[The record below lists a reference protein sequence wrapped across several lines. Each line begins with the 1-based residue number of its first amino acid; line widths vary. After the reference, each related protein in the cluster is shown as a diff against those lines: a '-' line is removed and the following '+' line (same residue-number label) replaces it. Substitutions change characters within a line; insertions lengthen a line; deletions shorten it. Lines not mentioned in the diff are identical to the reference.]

1 MYLIIKNLFH
11 LDFAYKTCLLI
22 LTVFLTVGCSDKEYL
37 VSTTSP
43 HQALEVL
50 LYEKERPMHQSPEI
64 LIYYKKSK
72 KEAYI
77 DSILLPEDDRNQM
90 DYTFSWSKDQLL
102 ITVHCDYCM
111 INERTYTL
119 SFQQKEP
126 ILLAVAP

>member
-1 MYLIIKNLFH
+1 MYLSVKSLLH
-11 LDFAYKTCLLI
+11 LNFVYRICLLFFTI
-22 LTVFLTVGCSDKEYL
+22 FVTISCSDKQYL

-77 DSILLPEDDRNQM
+77 DSILLPEDNRNQLN
-90 DYTFSWSKDQLL
+90 YTFNWSEDQLL

-119 SFQQKEP
+119 SFQQKKP
-126 ILLAVAP
+126 ILLAIAP